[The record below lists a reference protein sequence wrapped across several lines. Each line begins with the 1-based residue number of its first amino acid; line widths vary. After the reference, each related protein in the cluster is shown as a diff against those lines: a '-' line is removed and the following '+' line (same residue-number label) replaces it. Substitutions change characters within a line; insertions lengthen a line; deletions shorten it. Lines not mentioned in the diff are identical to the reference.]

1 VQIRRANEDDAD
13 AISAL
18 IQSVT
23 HYFTLSPDGVGAE
36 AFLESVRPRAVA
48 SHIKA
53 ANFIYFAGFVDGRLA
68 GVVAIRDLSHLYHLF
83 VAAEFQRRGIA
94 RTLWNH
100 AKQAALLA
108 GSGRIFTVNSTPYAV
123 PVYERFGFRATGPR
137 VEANGI
143 AFIPMASD
151 AQA

>member
-1 VQIRRANEDDAD
+1 MQIRRADEDDAE

-18 IQSVT
+18 IQGLT
-23 HYFTLSPDGVGAE
+23 HCFTLSPDGVGAE
-36 AFLESVRPRAVA
+36 A
-48 SHIKA
+48 
-53 ANFIYFAGFVDGRLA
+53 FVDGRLA
-68 GVVAIRDLSHLYHLF
+68 GVVAIRDRSHLYHLF
-83 VAAEFQRRGIA
+83 VAAEFQKRGLA

-108 GSGRIFTVNSTPYAV
+108 GSARIFTVNSTPHAE
-123 PVYERFGFRATGPR
+123 PVYERFGFQATGPR

-151 AQA
+151 LRT